1 MLSIVLT
8 SSLNALSIASST
20 VQCIAKLFMCA
31 FIAIAHCCIPS
42 SCSTASPEVWDQVMV
57 TTKTSYIIQTHVRVC
72 QRNTHKI
79 IHAMMSFDHTLTT
92 INIHLWSKT
101 GYYNLLLLAS
111 YLGSKQLVRL
121 VNVMT
126 FCCKVPYQR
135 YASSQL
141 ILLENGTNTHVD
153 SDWKW
158 RQLLHAWK
166 QANSCTTIVSLP
178 YVPTLLTIAC
188 MPVYLLQYLYFTM
201 YVCMITMH
209 AL

>member
-121 VNVMT
+121 VNVI

-135 YASSQL
+135 YKVVNFW
-141 ILLENGTNTHVD
+141 LERGTHYH
-153 SDWKW
+153 S
-158 RQLLHAWK
+158 
-166 QANSCTTIVSLP
+166 SCTVAARC
-178 YVPTLLTIAC
+178 LTRRPC
-188 MPVYLLQYLYFTM
+188 LR
-201 YVCMITMH
+201 H
-209 AL
+209 R